1 MRRGGGVLMHISSL
15 PGPFGTGVIGQEA
28 IDFAKQLASQGM
40 KYWQVLP
47 FSYPGMGNSPYQ
59 SFSAFAGNWLFI
71 DPRRLEKRG
80 LLTSAE
86 VQQAEYTQNKWRID
100 YDFLRTNRDELLRK
114 AFDRAD
120 KDLLAKADKFIEENK
135 WVQDVAAYQTV
146 KDADFGKPWWEWS
159 DTSLKNYDKDAVD
172 GLKNNP
178 NYRYHGFVQYLF
190 FDEWSTIKKEI
201 NDLGISIIG
210 DIPFYVSGDSAD
222 VWASRDFFK
231 MASATK
237 VNKIRKEYEKAMD
250 KYKKAIEKGEVDEKG
265 EPFKEPRKPKP
276 EALVFDS
283 VAGVPP
289 DYFCEDGQLWGNPI
303 YDWKKMKEDGYS
315 WWMSRLEDNFK
326 LFDYLRIDHFRAFSS
341 YCEIDAN
348 AENARD
354 GKWIPGPGHDFFAA
368 YDKKFNDRSRLIA
381 EDLGEVTPDLADFMS
396 KVGIPGMRVMQ
407 FTFYPGDD
415 SSFLPHNYN
424 KNCVAY
430 TGTHDNNTILGW
442 LWDSREDVR
451 KTCLEYCG
459 FTGDNWG
466 DGGSHSGSCRSII
479 KTLWMSHA
487 DVTIIPIQDM
497 LGYGADTRM
506 NIPGTPTGNWVVRF
520 TKEDLDSID
529 NKWYQDLNRIY
540 FR

>member
-15 PGPFGTGVIGQEA
+15 PGPFGTGVFGQEA
-28 IDFAKQLASQGM
+28 VDFARQLASQGM

-80 LLTSAE
+80 LLSPSE

-114 AFDRAD
+114 AFERAD
-120 KDLLAKADKFIEENK
+120 KDLLSRAEKFIKDNK

-159 DTSLKNYDKDAVD
+159 DARLRAYDKAAVDDLKND
-172 GLKNNP
+172 P
-178 NYRYHGFVQYLF
+178 NYLYHGFVQYLF
-190 FDEWSTIKKEI
+190 FDEWTQIKKEI

-210 DIPFYVSGDSAD
+210 DMPFYVSGDSAD
-222 VWASRDFFK
+222 VWAGRDLFK
-231 MASATK
+231 MASASR
-237 VNKIRKEYEKAMD
+237 VNKVLKDYEKALD
-250 KYKKAIEKGEVDEKG
+250 KYRKEAEKNSTDEDGEA
-265 EPFKEPRKPKP
+265 PKEPRKPKA
-276 EALVFDS
+276 EALVFEC

-289 DYFCEDGQLWGNPI
+289 DYFCADGQLWGNPI
-303 YDWKKMKEDGYS
+303 YDWKRMKEDRYA
-315 WWMSRLEDNFK
+315 WWMNRIEDNFK

-348 AENARD
+348 AETARD
-354 GKWIPGPGHDFFAA
+354 GKWIKGPGLDFFDE
-368 YDKKFNDRSRLIA
+368 YDKRFKDRSRLIA
-381 EDLGEVTPDLADFMS
+381 EDLGEVTPDLVEFMG
-396 KVGIPGMRVMQ
+396 KVGIPGMRVME
-407 FTFYPGDD
+407 FSFYPGDD
-415 SSFLPHNYN
+415 SAFLPHNFD

-430 TGTHDNNTILGW
+430 TGTHDNNTLLGW
-442 LWDSREDVR
+442 LWDSKEEVR

-459 FTGDNWG
+459 FNGENWG
-466 DGGSHSGSCRSII
+466 DGGTHSASCRAII
-479 KTLWMSHA
+479 RTLWMSHA
-487 DVTIIPIQDM
+487 DVAIIPVQDM

-506 NIPGTPTGNWVVRF
+506 NIPGTPSGNWVVRF
-520 TKEDLDSID
+520 TREDFDAID
-529 NKWYQDLNRIY
+529 NEWYRNLNRIY